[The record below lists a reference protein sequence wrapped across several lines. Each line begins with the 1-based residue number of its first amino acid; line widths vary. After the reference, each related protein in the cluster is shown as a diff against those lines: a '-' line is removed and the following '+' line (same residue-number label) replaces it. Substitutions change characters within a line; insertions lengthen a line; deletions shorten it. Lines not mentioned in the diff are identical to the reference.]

1 LKIGDFVVLTAS
13 DKDVKL
19 RKTFKNAKGS
29 YGRKNFKTN
38 TWGKVIGIDTDF
50 MKTYG
55 TAKFIVALERTCG
68 KKTGQFEEFTIE
80 QKEWIKFKTMKGTE
94 EISKRYNTFFRVQ
107 CLKDLEGDAEDSRAP
122 EVVRILHES
131 IKDHNTKKYDTD
143 AKKNIQKNHLKG
155 LKQLLEK
162 KQKEVELPEIKRR
175 RLVTMERLLKEIKR
189 AERTA

>member
-1 LKIGDFVVLTAS
+1 MEQPNSLLPLKGRVV
-13 DKDVKL
+13 
-19 RKTFKNAKGS
+19 
-29 YGRKNFKTN
+29 
-38 TWGKVIGIDTDF
+38 
-50 MKTYG
+50 
-55 TAKFIVALERTCG
+55 

-143 AKKNIQKNHLKG
+143 AKKKHSEKSLKRS
-155 LKQLLEK
+155 KTTSRK
-162 KQKEVELPEIKRR
+162 K
-175 RLVTMERLLKEIKR
+175 TERS
-189 AERTA
+189 